1 MADPQQV
8 LAQRVHDAIVA
19 SFGPEYRDADPLI
32 RPSSF
37 ADFQAN
43 AALPLA
49 KRVGRPPR
57 EVAAELTARLD
68 VTGVCAEPVV
78 SGPGFINLTLRDDW
92 IAVQASAMLGDD
104 RLGLVPAA
112 APQTVVVEYSS
123 PNIAKE
129 MHVGHLRTTIVGDAI
144 ARIGEFAGHRVIR
157 DNHVGDWGT
166 QFGMLIEYLLDVGEE
181 SAEAGSLRTDPNAF
195 YQAARRKFDSDPGFA
210 DRARKRV
217 VDLQGG
223 DPGTLQ
229 LWQDLVDFSKDYL
242 HRIYG
247 RLGVTLTDDDIKGES
262 FYNDLLADTVARL
275 EEEGIAVHS
284 DGALCAFPA
293 GFTGREGRPMP
304 VIIRK
309 SDGGYNYST
318 TDLATIR
325 YRVDELHVD
334 RAIYVVGSD
343 QALHFQMVFAVAR
356 EAGWIPPGAVFEHA
370 QIGLVLGPDGN
381 RLRTRSGDNVQLSD
395 LLAEAVERARAIL
408 DELDATARFDA
419 AELDAV
425 AEAVGIGAVKYADLS
440 TARESAYVFDWDRM
454 ISFRGNTGPYLQY
467 ATARIRSIFRRAAD
481 GLAADTGADAAVAT
495 DAADADAAAADAAA
509 ADAAAADAGTTAHR
523 AGVAI
528 TAGPER
534 ALALK
539 LLGFGAVITGVG
551 ETAEPHRLCGYLFE
565 VASLFT
571 TFYEECPVLK
581 AESASLRASRLA
593 LCALTHDVLTT
604 GLGLLGVPVPERM

>member
-8 LAQRVHDAIVA
+8 LAQRVRDAIVA
-19 SFGPEYRDADPLI
+19 SFGPEYSDADPLI
-32 RPSSF
+32 RPSAF

-49 KRVGRPPR
+49 KRAGRPPR
-57 EVAAELTARLD
+57 EVAAELAARLD
-68 VTGVCAEPVV
+68 VTGLCTEPAV

-92 IAVQASAMLGDD
+92 IAAQASAMLGDD
-104 RLGLVPAA
+104 RLGLAPAA

-144 ARIGEFAGHRVIR
+144 ARSLEFAGHRVIR

-166 QFGMLIEYLLDVGEE
+166 QFGMLIEYLRDVGEE

-195 YQAARRKFDSDPGFA
+195 YQAARRRFDSDPVFA

-229 LWQDLVDFSKDYL
+229 LWQELVDLSKDYL

-262 FYNDLLADTVARL
+262 FYNNMLADTAARL

-284 DGALCAFPA
+284 DGALCAFPP

-343 QALHFQMVFAVAR
+343 QTLHFQLVFAVAR
-356 EAGWIPPGAVFEHA
+356 EAGWIPPGASFEHA
-370 QIGLVLGPDGN
+370 QVGLVLGPDGN

-481 GLAADTGADAAVAT
+481 GPAAGTGADT
-495 DAADADAAAADAAA
+495 AAAADAEAT
-509 ADAAAADAGTTAHR
+509 ADGGA
-523 AGVAI
+523 VAV